1 MIAASSS
8 RVTEP
13 AAASFS
19 AEKQRVARRSM
30 AAAAAMTL
38 LKSRLA
44 CYLGRWACFPTR
56 HIRDSILWAR
66 R

>member
-1 MIAASSS
+1 MIAASTS

-13 AAASFS
+13 SAPSFS

-38 LKSRLA
+38 LKVAAGLLSGS
-44 CYLGRWACFPTR
+44 LGVFPTLR
-56 HIRDSILWAR
+56 IRGSTWWAPR
-66 R
+66 